1 MVARIRLGQGEWLLW
16 DQAVIRSAGFPAR
29 GVLSLADE
37 QLAAESDREAESL
50 LGSDFLRSWQE
61 RITALSQQ
69 LGRIAGSDRFRLAL
83 TWQNPHFIDT
93 CLEPFL
99 SRLDAGRER
108 NSRQR
113 TREQVLA
120 TYWQRYCVKNDSIG
134 FFGPVAW
141 AAVSRADENVAISPG
156 ACLVD
161 RAVVYLERWAVE
173 ELAKVI
179 ARDPDLD
186 PWLHPRRAPIVGL
199 RPGRVVLADGT
210 VRPVSRLMH
219 FLLTTADGTVPAS
232 VVTGQAVTELGLT
245 SEQEAYAGL
254 AELRRRRW
262 LLWRLELPPSTRTE
276 DDLRAW
282 LEGIPS
288 HVRDDAAPKIE
299 ELIQVRD
306 RMQAAWHDPARLR
319 AEQVITARIF
329 TELTG
334 QQATRRHGESYAGRT
349 LTYLECRREVSMS
362 LGRSFISRLQP
373 LTLLLTSIRWLT
385 WRIRQK
391 IEPEILACYAALRE
405 RGVSRPNAAMLWIQC
420 LPMLHSLDDLVRSA
434 LSEFHQRWRSV
445 IAFDDQAP
453 RLHYRSADLERA
465 VAEIFDAPQSG
476 WSEARLCCP
485 DVLIAALSTRDVCAG
500 AFGLVLGDLHIA
512 MNSAEFH
519 AAAGH
524 HPRLQVLLDCL
535 AESFP
540 QPRLLTT
547 LPAENSH
554 RFSVRFHPLLVR
566 RQDYRLALMSHLP
579 PPDQGAFRLAAD
591 AAVDA
596 ADGRLTV
603 VIDGAQ
609 RFDVMDLFA
618 EALKHALV
626 RNFQLF
632 PAEHRPRLTFDDLVV
647 ARQSWSVP
655 AAELRFAALATE
667 PRRFIAARQWARNLG
682 IPRFAFVKSPAE
694 TKPVYVDFA
703 SPVYVEVLAA
713 AVRRALRETRPGS
726 GWLTITEM
734 LPTPDQA
741 WLPDAAGNRYTAE
754 CRMTIVDDRREPGEP
769 VA

>member
-1 MVARIRLGQGEWLLW
+1 VPRIRLGQGEWLLW

-37 QLAAESDREAESL
+37 RLAAESDREAEPQP
-50 LGSDFLRSWQE
+50 GSDFLRSWPQ
-61 RITALSQQ
+61 RLTALSQQ
-69 LGRIAGSDRFRLAL
+69 LGRIARSDGFRLAL

-99 SRLDAGRER
+99 GRLDAGRER

-120 TYWQRYCVKNDSIG
+120 TYWQRYCVKNESIG

-141 AAVSRADENVAISPG
+141 AAVSRAVQNVAVSPG
-156 ACLVD
+156 DCLVD
-161 RAVVYLERWAVE
+161 RAVVYLERWAVD
-173 ELAKVI
+173 ELAGVI
-179 ARDPDLD
+179 ARDHDLD
-186 PWLHPRRAPIVGL
+186 PWLHPRRSPIIGL
-199 RPGRVVLADGT
+199 LPGQVVLADGT
-210 VRPVSRLMH
+210 KRPVSTLMH
-219 FLLTTADGTVPAS
+219 LLLARADGAVPAS
-232 VVTGQAVTELGLT
+232 VIAGQAVTELGLT
-245 SEQEAYAGL
+245 GEQEAYAAL

-276 DDLRAW
+276 DDFRTW
-282 LEGIPS
+282 LEEIPGQ
-288 HVRDDAAPKIE
+288 VRDAAAPKIE
-299 ELIQVRD
+299 ELIGVRE
-306 RMQAAWHDPARLR
+306 RMQKAWEDPAQLR
-319 AEQVITARIF
+319 AEQVIAAGIF

-334 QQATRRHGESYAGRT
+334 HQATRRPGESYAGRT
-349 LTYLECRREVSMS
+349 LAYLECRRQVSIS
-362 LGRSFISRLQP
+362 IGRSLLSKLEP
-373 LTLLLTSIRWLT
+373 LSLLLTSVRWLT

-391 IEPEILACYAALRE
+391 IEPEIRACYAALRE
-405 RGVSRPNAAMLWIQC
+405 RGVSQPNAAMLWIQC
-420 LPMLHSLDDLVRSA
+420 LPLLHSLDDLVRSA

-445 IAFDDQAP
+445 IALDDQEP

-465 VAEIFDAPQSG
+465 VAENFDAPQSG
-476 WSEARLCCP
+476 WAQARLCCP
-485 DVLIAALSTRDVCAG
+485 DVMIAARSTRDLSAG
-500 AFGLVLGDLHIA
+500 AFSLVLGELHVA

-524 HPRLQVLLDCL
+524 HPNLQILLDCL

-547 LPAENSH
+547 LPAENKD
-554 RFSVRFHPLLVR
+554 RLSVRFHPLLVR
-566 RQDYRLALMSHLP
+566 QQDYRLALMSHVP
-579 PPDQGAFRLAAD
+579 PPGEGTFRLAAD
-591 AAVDA
+591 AAVENIG
-596 ADGRLTV
+596 GRLTV
-603 VIDGAQ
+603 VIDGAH

-618 EALKHALV
+618 ESLKQALV

-632 PAEHRPRLTFDDLVV
+632 PAERRPRLTFDDLVV

-655 AAELRFAALATE
+655 AADLRFAALATE
-667 PRRFIAARQWARNLG
+667 PRRFIAARQWASSLG

-713 AVRRALRETRPGS
+713 AARRALREAEPGS
-726 GWLTITEM
+726 DRLTITEM

-754 CRMTIVDDRREPGEP
+754 CRLTIFDDRRVPDEP
-769 VA
+769 AA